1 MCQHIDREKEGFYR
15 SDPLKKYIDIRAVFP
30 PE

>member
-1 MCQHIDREKEGFYR
+1 MRQHINGEKEGFYR
-15 SDPLKKYIDIRAVFP
+15 GDYLKKYIDIRAILP